1 MIRKVAPDS
10 NFVFLSTRHRSYV
23 PRCAPHH
30 DEVGVAV
37 GEVGA
42 GRDALRRLAAAA
54 RHHGARHVHELAPH
68 HVATV
73 VNVVD
78 AVIFITDLTQVRYMY
93 P

>member
-1 MIRKVAPDS
+1 MSFCSI
-10 NFVFLSTRHRSYV
+10 FLSITQV
-23 PRCAPHH
+23 IPRCAPHH

-54 RHHGARHVHELAPH
+54 GHHGTRHVHELAPH
-68 HVATV
+68 HVAA

-78 AVIFITDLTQVRYMY
+78 AVIFITDLTQVRYLY
-93 P
+93 PFSLEYT